1 MRVSESFSR
10 NLFLRDLRGVHADL
24 NEALARMSSGQRVRF
39 GSDDPAAAAELVK
52 LQDEAQALTMRR
64 NGLSQARP
72 WLQMTEQAVT
82 ELGNVLAE
90 AETFAVQGASSVVQ
104 PPQRLA
110 LAETIAGLRRQVD
123 GLTSLRIA
131 GRYIFSGTLTDTQPY
146 AADGTYQGNQGTIE
160 IRLDEGEQPMNVPG
174 DRIFGSS
181 VAGPL
186 KLLGDL
192 EDALRSGTAADVQA
206 LLDPLRA
213 AVQANS
219 TVVAQVGN
227 LRKALEDADLRL
239 ADRQTSVAE
248 RAQDL
253 GAADMA
259 EAISD
264 ATRFQQNYDATL
276 AAGARLYG
284 STFFDY
290 LG

>member
-1 MRVSESFSR
+1 MRVSQSFSR
-10 NLFLRDLRGVHADL
+10 DVFLRNLRDVRSDLS
-24 NEALARMSSGQRVRF
+24 EALARMSSGRRIRYA
-39 GSDDPAAAAELVK
+39 SDDPAASAELVK
-52 LQDEAQALTMRR
+52 LQDEAQALTVRR

-72 WLQMTEQAVT
+72 WLQLTEQAVT

-90 AETFAVQGASSVVQ
+90 AETFAVQGSSSTLQ

-110 LAETIAGLRRQVD
+110 LAETISGLRRQVE
-123 GLTSLRIA
+123 GLTSLRIS
-131 GRYIFSGTLTDTQPY
+131 GRYLFSGTLTDTAPY
-146 AADGTYQGNQGTIE
+146 AADGTYQGNDGRIE
-160 IRLDEGEQPMNVPG
+160 IRLDEGTQPINIPG
-174 DRIFGSS
+174 DQIFGSS
-181 VAGPL
+181 ADGPL
-186 KLLGDL
+186 KILTDL
-192 EDALRSGTAADVQA
+192 EDALRNGTAQDVQN

-213 AVQANS
+213 AVQSNS

-239 ADRQTSVAE
+239 ADRQLSASE
-248 RAQDL
+248 RANDL
-253 GAADMA
+253 GAANMA